1 MPQVELPA
9 MTTQRHSEHSA
20 APSASAALR
29 GVVVL
34 DAEGRV
40 ILATGIASNRELSA
54 RIGRAWQMAERQGK
68 QIFAVDVA
76 EQSVVVIAFQSPGGT
91 VLIAAEREGR
101 DPVVE
106 FIGTV
111 DFAGDILR
119 EILTNPFEAITV
131 VDHEGVMR
139 YLSPVHEKFFGI
151 SPGSG
156 IGQHVTR
163 VIENTRLHEVVV
175 TGKAEVGAM
184 QQMRGVTR
192 VVSRLP
198 IHDRSGRLVGAI
210 GQVMFK
216 GPEQLQAM
224 SNELSRL
231 RSEVAFYRRE
241 LSDLRGRHYG
251 LEHIVGDSAAI
262 QQLKQQ
268 IIKVAPLNVP
278 VLLTG
283 ESGTG
288 KELAAHAIHMLSAR
302 KDHAL
307 VMVNAAAMPA
317 TLVESELFGYEAGAF
332 TGAERKGRRGKIE
345 QADQGTLFFDEI
357 GDMPAEVQVK
367 LLRVLQDGRYERVGG
382 NASLYSDFRLVS
394 ASNRNFEAM
403 IADGSFRL
411 DLFYRIGGVTIRMP
425 ALRERL
431 EDIPQLAQMALQQF
445 AERHGTPLRRLS
457 DEAVAFLS
465 AQAWPGNVR
474 QLVHAVERAA
484 IFAEGERIG
493 PDDFTRGSAED
504 FFRAPAQP
512 TVAAVVPTAAVVAAE
527 TVVVGNASAELSGDG
542 NSESIDMADGTP
554 ASQAADKPV
563 GERPDG
569 FPSDVRGAVEQV
581 EGQLIRAAMERC
593 GGNKKA
599 VAQELGISRS
609 YLYKR
614 LAQLGL

>member
-1 MPQVELPA
+1 
-9 MTTQRHSEHSA
+9 MTTQRHPEYPVGST
-20 APSASAALR
+20 PSASLR

-34 DAEGRV
+34 DAEGRIV
-40 ILATGIASNRELSA
+40 LATGIASNRELSA
-54 RIGRAWQMAERQGK
+54 RICRAWQMASSRGK

-76 EQSVVVIAFQSPGGT
+76 EQSVVVVAFQSPGGT

-106 FIGTV
+106 FVGTV

-119 EILTNPFEAITV
+119 EILTNPFEAMTV

-156 IGQHVTR
+156 VGQHVTR

-198 IHDRSGRLVGAI
+198 IHDRSGRIVGAI

-317 TLVESELFGYEAGAF
+317 ALVESELFGYEAGAF

-345 QADQGTLFFDEI
+345 QADRGTLFFDEI

-394 ASNRNFEAM
+394 ASNRDFEAM
-403 IADGSFRL
+403 IAEGRFRL

-431 EDIPQLAQMALQQF
+431 EDIPQLAEMALQQF

-457 DEAVAFLS
+457 DEALAFLS
-465 AQAWPGNVR
+465 TQAWPGNVR
-474 QLVHAVERAA
+474 QLIHAVERAA
-484 IFAEGERIG
+484 IFAEGEQIR
-493 PDDFTRGSAED
+493 PDDFLRGSAEA
-504 FFRAPAQP
+504 FVPGAAGSPA
-512 TVAAVVPTAAVVAAE
+512 
-527 TVVVGNASAELSGDG
+527 ASA
-542 NSESIDMADGTP
+542 TP
-554 ASQAADKPV
+554 PVSVAVAVTAGSDSAGRSTLGEIEPIGKPI
-563 GERPDG
+563 GERLDG
-569 FPSDVRGAVEQV
+569 LRSDVRGAVEQV
-581 EGQLIRAAMERC
+581 EEQLIRAAMARC

-599 VAQELGISRS
+599 VARELGISRS